1 MKERGRMNR
10 VHSKTKIVCTIGPAS
25 RSEVMLEKLLLA
37 GMNVARINFAHEKLE
52 SHGEDIRRIR
62 RVSTRLNRPCQILAD
77 LPGPKIRVG
86 QLRHEPVHLHHDQ
99 MVWLTTKKI
108 LGSENRIPV
117 GYDQLTQSV
126 KKGSIVFLNDGFMQL
141 QVLSIQGPEVKC
153 KVLIGGPLLSHKGLN
168 LPAAKLFVDAVTE
181 EDLGFVEFGLQEGV
195 DFFGVSFVQKAADIL
210 KVRAFAHK
218 KGKIIRTIAKIERSE
233 AVRNIDSILKVTDGI
248 MVARGDLGVEVPI
261 ESVPVIQKRLIA
273 KANWEGVPVI
283 TATQMLESMTH
294 NIRPTR
300 AEVTDVANAILDGT
314 DGVMLSEETAIG
326 EYPAQTVEMMDK
338 IAVTVEKAFLKNK
351 SSVHW
356 F

>member
-1 MKERGRMNR
+1 MNR
-10 VHSKTKIVCTIGPAS
+10 IHSKTKIVCTIGPAS
-25 RSEVMLEKLLLA
+25 RSDAVLEKLLLA
-37 GMNVARINFAHEKLE
+37 GMNVARVNFAHETLAK
-52 SHGEDIRRIR
+52 HAEDIRRIR
-62 RVSTRLNRPCQILAD
+62 RASARVKRPCQILGD

-86 QLRHEPVHLHHDQ
+86 QLRHEPVELEHDKI
-99 MVWLTTKKI
+99 VWLTTKKI
-108 LGSENRIPV
+108 LGSKSRIPV
-117 GYDQLTQSV
+117 GYAQLPQSV

-141 QVLSIQGPEVKC
+141 QVLEVKKTEVKC
-153 KVLIGGPLLSHKGLN
+153 RVLIGGPLLSHKGLN
-168 LPAAKLFVDAVTE
+168 LPDAKLFVEAVTP
-181 EDLGFVEFGLQEGV
+181 EDLGFVEFGLAEGV

-248 MVARGDLGVEVPI
+248 MVARGDLGVEVPM

-273 KANWEGVPVI
+273 KANWDGVPVI

-326 EYPAQTVEMMDK
+326 EYPVQTVEMMEK
-338 IAVTVEKAFLKNK
+338 IAVSVEKAFLKDK
-351 SSVHW
+351 SAVHW